1 MKNNEYPKDVTMVTN
16 RDGVV
21 LYWYGES
28 LCSTESKGF
37 INPHSADLGRYL
49 RTSGADII
57 YKKDM
62 KNDQEF

>member
-1 MKNNEYPKDVTMVTN
+1 MKSKGYPKDVTMVTN

-28 LCSTESKGF
+28 LCSTESKEF
-37 INPHSADLGRYL
+37 VNPHSADLVRYL
-49 RTSGADII
+49 RISGADII

-62 KNDQEF
+62 KND